1 MSDWHTLEQAC
12 EARITIHR
20 SRFIAW
26 VIPVRDPAQAAN
38 EIAVRSHEFEDA
50 THNCYA
56 WVTGFKR
63 EQSYYSDAGEPAGT
77 AGKPILNA
85 LLSAGL
91 TNVAATV
98 TRYYGGVKLG
108 VRGLIEAYGQSVE
121 EALKTASL
129 VPAIPMST
137 IWITSDYS
145 DAESAQRLVQKLGGG
160 VVDIRYE
167 ARVETIL
174 SLPERSLAEFCEFLD
189 GRGRQNGLV
198 YRLKEQ

>member
-20 SRFIAW
+20 SRFVAFI
-26 VIPVRDPAQAAN
+26 VPVSDPAQAAD
-38 EIAVRSHEFEDA
+38 AVTARSREFEDA

-91 TNVAATV
+91 TNVAAIV

-121 EALKTASL
+121 EALQTAHSI
-129 VPAIPMST
+129 PAIKMST
-137 IWITSDYS
+137 IWIRSDYA
-145 DAESAQRLVQKLGGG
+145 DAESAHRLALKLGGSVLDVSYG
-160 VVDIRYE
+160 V
-167 ARVETIL
+167 RVEAL
-174 SLPERSLAEFCEFLD
+174 FQLPDVAIAGFCEFLD
-189 GRGRQNGLV
+189 GRSRLNGLV
-198 YRLKEQ
+198 YKLKEQ

>member
-108 VRGLIEAYGQSVE
+108 VRGLIEAYSQSVE

>member
-12 EARITIHR
+12 EAKITIHR
-20 SRFIAW
+20 SRFIAFI
-26 VIPVRDPAQAAN
+26 VPVSDPAQAAS

-108 VRGLIEAYGQSVE
+108 VRGLIEAYSQSVE